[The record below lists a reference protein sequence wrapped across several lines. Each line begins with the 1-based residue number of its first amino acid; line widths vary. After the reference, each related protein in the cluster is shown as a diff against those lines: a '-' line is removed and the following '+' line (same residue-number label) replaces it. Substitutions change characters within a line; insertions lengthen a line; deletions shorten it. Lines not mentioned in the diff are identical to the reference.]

1 MAMGPRNELL
11 KQAMGRQSH
20 GAQEA
25 LLAIIASES
34 VSGDSQAVWANP
46 SFVQW
51 KDECEAEMQIRRFM
65 HRFPI

>member
-11 KQAMGRQSH
+11 KRAMERQSH

-34 VSGDSQAVWANP
+34 LTGDSDAGWANP

-51 KDECEAEMQIRRFM
+51 KEEWSDPVGSVRCL
-65 HRFPI
+65 